1 MLLLRNKDQHQNNP
15 QVSFATSLCNRAVEV
30 EPEQEQFW
38 MAGAGAKNFQMVEPE
53 PEIWVPIPQRY
64 FVGQATYTN
73 NMMFFMLFWT
83 KLFWIRS
90 QKAPKITT
98 PRAGA
103 GS

>member
-1 MLLLRNKDQHQNNP
+1 VQ
-15 QVSFATSLCNRAVEV
+15 V
-30 EPEQEQFW
+30 EPKQFW